1 MSNYGKWYI
10 YPEGPCLTQFF
21 GIEIKPVYTK
31 FTVFER
37 KDFVLTSF
45 PAVRSYVCPSAPLT
59 KIHVMRVMWIDY
71 IQSLMI

>member
-31 FTVFER
+31 FAVFER

-45 PAVRSYVCPSAPLT
+45 PQLGLKIRQSKINLHSVTGPMGQMNRRPS
-59 KIHVMRVMWIDY
+59 V
-71 IQSLMI
+71 

>member
-31 FTVFER
+31 FAVFER

-45 PAVRSYVCPSAPLT
+45 PQLGPMYAQVPHLQKYT
-59 KIHVMRVMWIDY
+59 
-71 IQSLMI
+71 